1 VIPNFAVTFDYRCP
15 FACNVHERL
24 VAALEAGAP
33 WDVGFRPFS
42 LGQAHVEPGEPD
54 VWDDPG
60 RDSGLLAMQYAIA
73 VRDGQPGVFLATHRE
88 LFALRHRHARSLTD
102 VAELDAALE
111 RAGADVAG
119 AVEAVASGIP
129 LEAIRKEHE
138 SAVAEHDVWG
148 VPTFVVGERAAFVR
162 LNTGVAD
169 DPDPRATIERLV
181 DMVGGWVEL
190 NELKHTTLER

>member
-1 VIPNFAVTFDYRCP
+1 VSTAFSVTYDYRCP

-24 VAALEAGAP
+24 VAALESGAP

-60 RDSGLLAMQYAIA
+60 RDSGLLALQYGIA
-73 VRDGQPGVFLATHRE
+73 VRDGQPEAFLATHRE
-88 LFALRHRHARSLTD
+88 LFALRHRLARSLTD
-102 VAELDAALE
+102 EVELCGALE

-119 AVEAVASGIP
+119 AVEAVASGWP
-129 LEAIRKEHE
+129 LETIRKEHE
-138 SAVAEHDVWG
+138 SSVADHDVWG

-181 DMVGGWVEL
+181 DVVGGWAEL
-190 NELKHTTLER
+190 NELKHTTLQH